1 MPLVRQYVKQTNH
14 CKLTMVWCEDD
25 ISFLFALLQR
35 SRDYWRDHVT
45 VCSVITSKALVEKPL
60 YWRERSSRSCRV
72 HTRFLGEILVD
83 VEDGGKS
90 WSREG
95 QEEEVSLK

>member
-35 SRDYWRDHVT
+35 SRDDWRDHVT
-45 VCSVITSKALVEKPL
+45 VCSVITFKAFGGEAVVLEGKIIVMV
-60 YWRERSSRSCRV
+60 SCSR
-72 HTRFLGEILVD
+72 
-83 VEDGGKS
+83 
-90 WSREG
+90 
-95 QEEEVSLK
+95 